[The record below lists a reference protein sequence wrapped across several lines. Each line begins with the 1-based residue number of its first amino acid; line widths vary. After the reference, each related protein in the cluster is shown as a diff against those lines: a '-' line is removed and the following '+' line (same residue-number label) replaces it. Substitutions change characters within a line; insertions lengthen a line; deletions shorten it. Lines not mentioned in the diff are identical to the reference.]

1 MRNQVSETWNSLVRV
16 ILQAWASTCLK
27 VEVLWMPNVVCRRRQ
42 WHPTP
47 GFLPGKSH
55 GRRSLVDCS
64 PWGCKESDTTDWLHF
79 HFSHALEKEMATHS
93 VFLPGESQGQQ
104 SLVGCHLWGHTE
116 SDTTEATQQQQQQQL
131 CLFPAAYA
139 LLPSSWGS
147 SPGYYYFLWRYSEIE
162 YLI

>member
-64 PWGCKESDTTDWLHF
+64 PWGCKESDTTEWLHF
-79 HFSHALEKEMATHS
+79 HFLLSCIGEGNGNPLS
-93 VFLPGESQGQQ
+93 VLAWRIPGTGEPG
-104 SLVGCHLWGHTE
+104 G
-116 SDTTEATQQQQQQQL
+116 
-131 CLFPAAYA
+131 
-139 LLPSSWGS
+139 LPSMGS
-147 SPGYYYFLWRYSEIE
+147 RLKRLSSSSSSSDRYEVVPHCIFDSHFSNNK
-162 YLI
+162 LFSRVQLLLTTWNSM

>member
-1 MRNQVSETWNSLVRV
+1 
-16 ILQAWASTCLK
+16 
-27 VEVLWMPNVVCRRRQ
+27 
-42 WHPTP
+42 
-47 GFLPGKSH
+47 
-55 GRRSLVDCS
+55 
-64 PWGCKESDTTDWLHF
+64 
-79 HFSHALEKEMATHS
+79 MATHS